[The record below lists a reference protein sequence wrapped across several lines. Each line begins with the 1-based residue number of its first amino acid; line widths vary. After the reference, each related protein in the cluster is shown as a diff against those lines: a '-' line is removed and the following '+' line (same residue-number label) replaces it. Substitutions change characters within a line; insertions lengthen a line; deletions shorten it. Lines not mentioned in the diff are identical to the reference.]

1 MAAESPHYQH
11 VNRALQQYNREYV
24 QATDTATAQRTDLD
38 KTSREAL
45 NFLRQLRQLVADDAL
60 QSDCQILTHFINEG
74 TYSQLPRAL
83 KDLSREYK
91 NDRNRIRQDA
101 YRLQAKIHELIQ
113 AYQTESPEQRHEARD
128 ISDPQII
135 ISETFQ

>member
-1 MAAESPHYQH
+1 MPAGSRHYQH
-11 VNRALQQYNREYV
+11 VNRALQQYNQEYV
-24 QATDTATAQRTDLD
+24 QATDTATAQRKDLD
-38 KTSREAL
+38 NTSLQAR
-45 NFLRQLRQLVADDAL
+45 NFLRQVSQLVTDDAL
-60 QSDCQILTHFINEG
+60 QSDCQILTYYINEG

-101 YRLQAKIHELIQ
+101 YRLQTKIHALVQE
-113 AYQTESPEQRHEARD
+113 YQTESPKQRQEPCYV
-128 ISDPQII
+128 SDPEIV